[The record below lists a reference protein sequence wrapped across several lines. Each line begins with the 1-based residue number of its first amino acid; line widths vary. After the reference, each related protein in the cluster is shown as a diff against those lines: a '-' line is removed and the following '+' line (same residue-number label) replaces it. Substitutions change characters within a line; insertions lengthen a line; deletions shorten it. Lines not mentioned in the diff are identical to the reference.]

1 MNQDCKPVLHF
12 TLGMIL
18 VAIVAFLMHP
28 LLWMLAGPYFDWRF
42 ISVGVLYILVYGIV
56 GMFVR
61 WKWWKYLWKK
71 QSLIVFI
78 IINVFMAIALFI
90 YFRWPRYIELDGGK
104 ERMYMDGMTGMLI
117 LLSSAV
123 AALLSAIPISLC
135 CYWFKWNRE

>member
-18 VAIVAFLMHP
+18 VALVAFLMHP
-28 LLWMLAGPYFDWRF
+28 LLWMLAGPYFDWSF
-42 ISVGVLYILVYGIV
+42 IWVGVLYILVYGIV

-61 WKWWKYLWKK
+61 WKWWKYPWKK
-71 QSLIVFI
+71 QALIVFI

-90 YFRWPRYIELDGGK
+90 YFCWPRYIEYDGVK

-117 LLSSAV
+117 LLSSAI

-135 CYWFKWNRE
+135 CYWFKRNRG